1 MREDAV
7 IERIKA
13 LCAARGWSYYRLAK
27 ESGIAYSTLNTMLN
41 KANAPSFWTLNKI
54 CDGFDIT
61 LAQFFEQES
70 EETPVTREQRKHL
83 ELWDALD
90 TQSKVLATAYM
101 EGLRERQ
108 QKQS

>member
-13 LCAARGWSYYRLAK
+13 LCTARGWSYYRLAK

-61 LAQFFEQES
+61 LAQFFEQDS
-70 EETPVTREQRKHL
+70 SSFPVTHEQRQL
-83 ELWDALD
+83 LVLWDSLD
-90 TQSKVLATAYM
+90 AQSRALATAYM

-108 QKQS
+108 PK

>member
-1 MREDAV
+1 MQEDAV

-41 KANAPSFWTLNKI
+41 KANAPSFWTLSKI
-54 CDGFDIT
+54 CDGFSIT
-61 LAQFFEQES
+61 LAQFFAVEDS
-70 EETPVTREQRKHL
+70 GPPVTREQRQHL

-90 TQSKVLATAYM
+90 AQSKALATAYM

-108 QKQS
+108 LKQH